1 MPIQIDRKR
10 AETLASQFDE
20 ARELVRNEFHGLD
33 THRQYRNAFAR
44 LLKPDPLGRVL
55 MMGTDQ
61 RDMFA
66 PELRRVI
73 ETSVPSD
80 GHIFDFGAGD
90 GQTFALVA
98 DSVPQGTR
106 VSIEEPNPEYLANY
120 RAFLKTK
127 AHLRPG
133 AALAAEFDEIDAAAE
148 RSGEKLPL
156 DGSIDLGLALHM
168 IYFVSDLPTSIIRMV
183 RFLKPGGAL
192 FVVVTDETV
201 GYTGLALKSFIE
213 QGGDTG
219 DNARHLAVIE
229 ERRRLLGV
237 PAEGGGAI
245 AEVLGAAGTP
255 VEINVQRQASRLYG
269 HNLADLVALSSIAL
283 LAGIEGLDKYEA
295 ATALLRHNPEAA
307 DLRIEDDGPRKGMW
321 SVTQPQWVAV
331 LRRSLVTSAAFDHDE
346 LDGCHQEDFP
356 LSRRQKFVVGVMS
369 EPIMPSVL
377 LAGCCSAHRV
387 LAGDTGAH
395 GDPHTAR
402 EQSRSHCANAPG
414 PPCSF
419 QASRS
424 VRELR

>member
-10 AETLASQFDE
+10 AENLAPQFDE
-20 ARELVRNEFHGLD
+20 ALELVRNEFEGLD
-33 THRQYRNAFAR
+33 PHRQYRNAFAR

-66 PELRRVI
+66 PEIRRAI

-120 RAFLKTK
+120 CAFLKTR

-133 AALAAEFDEIDAAAE
+133 MALAAEFDEIDAAAE
-148 RSGEKLPL
+148 RSGEKLPS

-168 IYFVSDLPTSIIRMV
+168 IYFVNDLPASVTRMV
-183 RFLKPGGAL
+183 RFLKCGGVL

-213 QGGDTG
+213 HGGDTG
-219 DNARHLAVIE
+219 DNVRHLSVIA
-229 ERRRLLGV
+229 ERRRLLGL

-255 VEINVQRQASRLYG
+255 VEINVRRQPTPVMTPVTVVFPAV
-269 HNLADLVALSSIAL
+269 LAAAQNFTHERRTLMLVLTNEDVEQVLILDVCVQAVEYCMSLLVAAW
-283 LAGIEGLDKYEA
+283 E
-295 ATALLRHNPEAA
+295 RC
-307 DLRIEDDGPRKGMW
+307 R
-321 SVTQPQWVAV
+321 PQ
-331 LRRSLVTSAAFDHDE
+331 LH
-346 LDGCHQEDFP
+346 
-356 LSRRQKFVVGVMS
+356 
-369 EPIMPSVL
+369 
-377 LAGCCSAHRV
+377 
-387 LAGDTGAH
+387 
-395 GDPHTAR
+395 
-402 EQSRSHCANAPG
+402 
-414 PPCSF
+414 
-419 QASRS
+419 
-424 VRELR
+424 

>member
-10 AETLASQFDE
+10 AETLAPQFDE
-20 ARELVRNEFHGLD
+20 ARELVRNEFEGLD

-106 VSIEEPNPEYLANY
+106 ISIEEPNPEYLANY
-120 RAFLKTK
+120 RAFLQTK

-133 AALAAEFDEIDAAAE
+133 ASLAAEFDQIDAAAE

-168 IYFVSDLPTSIIRMV
+168 IYFVNDLPTSVIRMV

-219 DNARHLAVIE
+219 DNGRHLAVID

-237 PAEGGGAI
+237 PAQGGGAI
-245 AEVLGAAGTP
+245 AEVLDAAGTP
-255 VEINVQRQASRLYG
+255 VEINVRRQPSRLYG

-307 DLRIEDDGPRKGMW
+307 DLRIEDEGPRKGMW

-331 LRRSLVTSAAFDHDE
+331 LRRT
-346 LDGCHQEDFP
+346 
-356 LSRRQKFVVGVMS
+356 R
-369 EPIMPSVL
+369 
-377 LAGCCSAHRV
+377 
-387 LAGDTGAH
+387 
-395 GDPHTAR
+395 
-402 EQSRSHCANAPG
+402 
-414 PPCSF
+414 
-419 QASRS
+419 
-424 VRELR
+424 